1 MRFDV
6 KAFRDKGSI
15 VLLRVDALSP
25 AEASLSAERQGYSV
39 LAVQA
44 HHGLSLALPRRRA
57 RFPLLL
63 FSQELHV
70 LLEAGLSLIEAM
82 ETLAEKEAHTRTRE
96 VLDQI
101 IGYMY
106 EGRTFSYALAQA
118 PSVFPVLYVAL
129 VRAAERT
136 GDLPVA
142 LTRFI
147 AYQTQVD
154 QVRKRI
160 VTASIYPV
168 LLLGL
173 GGLVVVFLMAYV
185 VPRFSGV
192 YESAGRDLPWLS
204 LLLLEWGTL
213 LRSSGTTVLI
223 IALAVLGAAAFGLS
237 RATVRQWAAERVWRI
252 PAVGERLRV
261 YQLARL
267 FRAAAM
273 LLKGGIPLVSALAM
287 LEGLLRPALRARL
300 QRAIV
305 AVREGQSTSQALTDN
320 GLTTP
325 VAVRLLRVAERS
337 GNMGEMMDRIANFHD
352 EEMARSVEW
361 FSRLFEPILMALI
374 GLVIGIIVVLMYLP
388 IFELAG
394 AIQ

>member
-6 KAFRDKGSI
+6 KAFRDKGRI

-204 LLLLEWGTL
+204 LLLLEWGKL
-213 LRSSGTTVLI
+213 LRSSGITVLI
-223 IALAVLGAAAFGLS
+223 IVFALLGAATFGLS
-237 RATVRQWAAERVWRI
+237 RAGVRQWTAERLWRI

-267 FRAAAM
+267 FRAVAM
-273 LLKGGIPLVSALAM
+273 LLKGGIPLVSALGM

-300 QRAIV
+300 QCAIL
-305 AVREGQSTSQALTDN
+305 AVREGQSTSQALSDN
-320 GLTTP
+320 ELTTP